1 MIHNLKNKMSVEYLQ
16 GVIEGMGY
24 SFFTKGNYNVN
35 IIGVR
40 NPNPVANSFDD
51 TMICAYKVKD
61 QWVLKEW
68 QVTTDAGTYWL
79 ENPLN
84 AKGCALL
91 VPNQYRGVYKIDKH
105 RNKYYALCQR
115 NGEVEVYRDDTKDQI
130 LNFDDAT
137 KQWGYFGINI
147 HRSNPYSESTSV
159 DKWSAGCQV
168 FKKVE
173 DFNEFMTICNKA
185 REEWSNSFTYT
196 LIKQEDLKM

>member
-1 MIHNLKNKMSVEYLQ
+1 MSVEYLQ

-68 QVTTDAGTYWL
+68 QITTDAGTYWL

>member
-68 QVTTDAGTYWL
+68 QITTDAGTYWL

-84 AKGCALL
+84 VKGCALL

-147 HRSNPYSESTSV
+147 HRSNPYSESKNV

-168 FKKVE
+168 FKKVD

-196 LIKQEDLKM
+196 LIKQEDLKL

>member
-40 NPNPVANSFDD
+40 NPNLVANSFDD

-68 QVTTDAGTYWL
+68 QITTDAGTYWL

-84 AKGCALL
+84 VKGCALL

-147 HRSNPYSESTSV
+147 HRSNPYSESKNV

-168 FKKVE
+168 FKKVD

-196 LIKQEDLKM
+196 LIKQEDLKL

>member
-1 MIHNLKNKMSVEYLQ
+1 LCFV
-16 GVIEGMGY
+16 
-24 SFFTKGNYNVN
+24 
-35 IIGVR
+35 
-40 NPNPVANSFDD
+40 
-51 TMICAYKVKD
+51 
-61 QWVLKEW
+61 
-68 QVTTDAGTYWL
+68 
-79 ENPLN
+79 
-84 AKGCALL
+84 

-196 LIKQEDLKM
+196 LIKQEDLKL

>member
-68 QVTTDAGTYWL
+68 QITTDAGTYWL

-84 AKGCALL
+84 VKGCALL

-147 HRSNPYSESTSV
+147 HRSNPYSESKNV

-168 FKKVE
+168 FKKVN

-196 LIKQEDLKM
+196 LIKQEDLKL

>member
-1 MIHNLKNKMSVEYLQ
+1 MSVEYLQ

-68 QVTTDAGTYWL
+68 QITTDAGTYWL

-196 LIKQEDLKM
+196 LIKQEDLKL

>member
-1 MIHNLKNKMSVEYLQ
+1 MSVEYLQ

-168 FKKVE
+168 FKKVD

-196 LIKQEDLKM
+196 LIKQEDLKL